1 MLEKLCNGCF
11 TLTVTLGCVAE
22 PTPLLAA
29 PAPKGEG
36 PKALCR
42 NFYHYILSFYE

>member
-1 MLEKLCNGCF
+1 MFEKLCNACF

-36 PKALCR
+36 QNLTEGTVP
-42 NFYHYILSFYE
+42 